1 MKKPYSIVLASQSP
15 RRQELLQMAKIDF
28 SVELINDISEEFPA
42 SMAASEVP
50 LYLARRKQE
59 AYHAFWSQPGVI
71 VITAD
76 TIVSLN
82 NIVLNKPDNRE
93 GAIGMLSQLAGQKHT
108 VITGVV
114 LKSHDKEI
122 AFDAYTDVF
131 FKPLPI
137 ELIAFYVDNY
147 SPFDKAGAY
156 GIQEWIGLI
165 GIERIEGS
173 YFNVMGLP
181 VDRVFEELQ
190 RF

>member
-15 RRQELLQMAKIDF
+15 RRQELLRMANIDF
-28 SVELINDISEEFPA
+28 SVELNNDISEDFPD
-42 SMAASEVP
+42 SMPASEVP
-50 LYLARRKQE
+50 LYLARRKQA
-59 AYHAFWSQPGVI
+59 AYYAFWSQPGVI

-82 NIVLNKPDNRE
+82 NIVLNKPESRNA
-93 GAIGMLSQLAGQKHT
+93 AILMLSQLAGQKHT

-114 LKSHDKEI
+114 LKSKEKEV
-122 AFDAYTDVF
+122 AFDASTHVF
-131 FKPLPI
+131 FKPLSL
-137 ELIAFYVDNY
+137 ELIEYYVDNY
-147 SPFDKAGAY
+147 KPFDKAGAY

-165 GIERIEGS
+165 GIDRIEGS

-181 VDRVFEELQ
+181 VDKVYEALH